1 MLYLLSYRS
10 IWWRLR
16 CPQTDELER
25 VIIIAALTHMV
36 SAIGFEPMHK
46 SVMSWLP
53 YHLAKRTGLRE
64 VSLSDRKGFYQ
75 WTSHRALSSWCLER
89 DSNPHL
95 MDFKSSASAV
105 GLPRHLTG
113 ARSIAPERWFR
124 RPPNYER
131 RWFRLCCFF
140 FLFCLSISL
149 SWFRCKDSVTRRHFA
164 THTLLYGGANRQ
176 LSYGHAYKSARGM
189 ICTFV
194 TGSAVTV
201 FS

>member
-1 MLYLLSYRS
+1 MHLSFIKINIGGKYQSRTDIIS
-10 IWWRLR
+10 PTTR
-16 CPQTDELER
+16 CPTIER
-25 VIIIAALTHMV
+25 TNPYFFQLFLITYILYQKFFKVANFLFGRAGGDRTHKISILSAARLPVASLPHMV

-46 SVMSWLP
+46 SVMSRLP
-53 YHLAKRTGLRE
+53 YHLAKRTGFRE

-140 FLFCLSISL
+140 FLF
-149 SWFRCKDSVTRRHFA
+149 A
-164 THTLLYGGANRQ
+164 
-176 LSYGHAYKSARGM
+176 
-189 ICTFV
+189 
-194 TGSAVTV
+194 
-201 FS
+201 